1 MYTHQ
6 EITQADLKNTYCNTI
21 LRALPDWFGIEG
33 AIVEY
38 CEGVKNNPFLAVF
51 DSEEKIVGFVSLQ
64 QTSAIAS
71 EVYVMGVLQSHH
83 GNGIGKRLIDW
94 CATYARSENK
104 KLLLVKTLSAAHP
117 DKNYA
122 QTRLFYEHVGFAA
135 LEELPELWGATCP
148 CLNMVM
154 FL

>member
-1 MYTHQ
+1 MYTYR
-6 EITQADLKNTYCNTI
+6 EITQSEEKHSICNHI

-38 CEGVKNNPFLAVF
+38 CEGVKTKPFFAVF
-51 DSEEKIVGFVSLQ
+51 DNENTTVGFVALQ
-64 QTSAIAS
+64 PTSTVAS

-117 DKNYA
+117 DMNYA
-122 QTRLFYEHVGFAA
+122 QTRLFYKHVGFTE
-135 LEELPELWGATCP
+135 LEELPELWGASCP